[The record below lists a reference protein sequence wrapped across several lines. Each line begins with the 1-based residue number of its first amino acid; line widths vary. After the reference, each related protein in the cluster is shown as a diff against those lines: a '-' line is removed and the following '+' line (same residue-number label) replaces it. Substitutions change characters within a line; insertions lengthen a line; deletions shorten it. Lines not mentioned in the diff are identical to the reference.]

1 MNDWAF
7 FQYSILFSGLKK
19 SGRENN
25 VDFSLPCYLIEVYE
39 TVNFKCFDLNISIQI
54 TIYVKPPNPTSLKN
68 DCVLFPFPH
77 NLCFPS
83 LSLVDITLNIFN

>member
-39 TVNFKCFDLNISIQI
+39 TVNFKCFNLNISIQI
-54 TIYVKPPNPTSLKN
+54 TIYVKPPILQVLKMIVF
-68 DCVLFPFPH
+68 CSLFP
-77 NLCFPS
+77 
-83 LSLVDITLNIFN
+83 ITYVFQVYLWLT